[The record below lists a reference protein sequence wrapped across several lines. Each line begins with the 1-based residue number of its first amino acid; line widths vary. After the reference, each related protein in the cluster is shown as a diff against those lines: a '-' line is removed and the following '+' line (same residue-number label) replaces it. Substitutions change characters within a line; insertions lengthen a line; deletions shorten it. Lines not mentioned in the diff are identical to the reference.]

1 MGFHFNLNSLSTNK
15 NVYYMYEYL
24 EINANWELYYD
35 IENDEVSFIQIQ
47 MYNSSNDL
55 IWNTSE
61 ISNIGI
67 HSESWV
73 INIPDLELN
82 LSLNSTQLYVKF
94 YFFFDNGVQMIST
107 FRQTINVTI
116 LKSELSCDLKGFKDS
131 MIFGEAMNFT
141 VKFFETGNNSVLVNQ
156 SVFLKIN
163 CNNNWI
169 FSRDFSTNDKGEIA
183 VNLSSTSELNIGE
196 NKLNFI
202 INNSIIYDPIQFSYT
217 IKVNRIPIMVNL
229 IQCENDKLMSELN
242 VELRYYYNLNGE
254 TVSLSNSSIF
264 IKIFQNNSLKKVFF
278 VRTNLN
284 GSLLTKILYTSLNL
298 DRKSSEFN
306 IQFIFNG
313 TTYLENRTTNIL
325 IKMDNLDNQENLEPI
340 QIISF
345 SGFVIS
351 IIIFSSLIINKKRK
365 KEKSLADLYIK
376 V

>member
-1 MGFHFNLNSLSTNK
+1 
-15 NVYYMYEYL
+15 
-24 EINANWELYYD
+24 
-35 IENDEVSFIQIQ
+35 
-47 MYNSSNDL
+47 
-55 IWNTSE
+55 
-61 ISNIGI
+61 
-67 HSESWV
+67 
-73 INIPDLELN
+73 
-82 LSLNSTQLYVKF
+82 
-94 YFFFDNGVQMIST
+94 
-107 FRQTINVTI
+107 
-116 LKSELSCDLKGFKDS
+116 

-229 IQCENDKLMSELN
+229 IQCEKDKLMSELN
-242 VELRYYYNLNGE
+242 VELRYYYIFNGE
-254 TVSLSNSSIF
+254 TISLSNRSIF
-264 IKIFQNNSLKKVFF
+264 IKIFQNKSLKIVFF

-284 GSLLTKILYTSLNL
+284 GSLLTKILYTSLDL

-313 TTYLENRTTNIL
+313 TTYLENRTTNVL
-325 IKMDNLDNQENLEPI
+325 IKMDSLDNQEKLEPI

-351 IIIFSSLIINKKRK
+351 IMIFSGLIINKKRK

>member
-284 GSLLTKILYTSLNL
+284 GSLLTKILYTSLDL

-313 TTYLENRTTNIL
+313 TTYLENRTTNVL
-325 IKMDNLDNQENLEPI
+325 IKMDSLDNQEKLEPI